1 MSRYIGPK
9 LKVIRRLGSLPALTG
24 KRLRR
29 RSRPGQHGA
38 TRKNRFR
45 KAKQYTVRLEEKQ
58 KLRFNYG
65 IGERQLVNYMKKAK
79 RMRGS
84 TGTVLLQFLEMRL
97 DNIVFR
103 LKMAPT
109 ILSSRQLV
117 THKHIL
123 INNKC
128 VSIPSYQC
136 KPGDVVSIKGSS
148 VLSTI
153 KSNTSA
159 VIMSRRRSSPFLRR
173 RRVRRLPKAKH
184 LSFNEKKLTGKVLS
198 NINRS
203 WVSIQINELFV
214 IEFYSRKI

>member
-1 MSRYIGPK
+1 MSRYTGPK
-9 LKVIRRLGSLPALTG
+9 LKVIRRLGSLPALTR
-24 KRLRR
+24 KRCRR
-29 RSRPGQHGA
+29 RSRPGQHGPA
-38 TRKNRFR
+38 RKNRFR
-45 KAKQYTVRLEEKQ
+45 ETKQYTVRLEEKQ

-84 TGTVLLQFLEMRL
+84 TGTILLQFLEMRL

-109 ILSSRQLV
+109 ILASRQLV
-117 THKHIL
+117 SHKHIL

-136 KPGDVVSIKGSS
+136 KPGDVVSIKGSK
-148 VLSTI
+148 VLSMVR
-153 KSNTSA
+153 SNASIVTPGRGTSPG
-159 VIMSRRRSSPFLRR
+159 SRRGLRIG
-173 RRVRRLPKAKH
+173 LPRAKH
-184 LSFNEKKLTGKVLS
+184 LLFDEKRLTGKVLS
-198 NINRS
+198 VVSRS
-203 WVSIQINELFV
+203 WVSIRINELFV